1 MAISAEQL
9 NVILSARDR
18 EFSRAMQRSE
28 QRVNRFSKESNK
40 SLSST
45 SKAFAALATSAKR
58 LGPAIAA
65 ALSVQA
71 FRGALA
77 AASEIDNLSRIAGVA
92 SDQFQVLALT
102 SQQFGIGQ
110 EKLSDILKD
119 VNDKFGDY
127 AQTGAGPLAD
137 FFENIAPKVGLT
149 ASAFADLSSD
159 QKLGAYINALERA
172 NVSQA
177 DMTFYMEAIAS
188 DSTALVPAFQ
198 NNSAA
203 IDEMAKKAADLGLV
217 IDRETIAKSKEAQ
230 NELDLM
236 SKVISIQLTQALLS
250 IAPAIAQAA
259 GGIATISAAVREFFQ
274 VFPEGNFLPELL
286 DADGLKALAA
296 EYEGLGGIIARIGRA
311 RSAETASL
319 AQGNEANAAKF
330 ALQAVAAEDELR
342 EAIALRQGQQAAG
355 EGAVASSMA
364 LGKEINQLREQAR
377 LNQISAEQ
385 RERETIATQRLA
397 RETEIRNQIL
407 ASGREITDAMEAD
420 IQTLGLRFEES
431 AVAASL
437 ILTPLKAAKKE
448 TKDTRSEAEL
458 AKIAYEKLLNEMIAA
473 SPALQ
478 ALGFDAD
485 NLQSTMQM
493 VESSMESAFMSMV
506 DGTMSAKDAFRSMA
520 GSIIKEL
527 FRVLVVQRLV
537 GGITSA
543 LGFPAAPTGAPV
555 VGAASGRSLR
565 SGQPAVVGEHGRELF
580 VPQTAGRV
588 LSVSQAQS
596 AVGGGGSVIVNQTIN
611 VSTGVQQTVRTE
623 IKQLMPQIAE
633 SAKAAVVDA
642 KRRGGSYG
650 RAFS

>member
-18 EFSRAMQRSE
+18 EFTRAMDRAQN
-28 QRVNRFSKESNK
+28 RVNRFAQQSNK
-40 SLSST
+40 DLSAT
-45 SKAFAALATSAKR
+45 GKAFDLLATSAKR

-92 SDQFQVLALT
+92 SDRFQVLALT

-217 IDRETIAKSKEAQ
+217 IDRETIAKSKDAK

-250 IAPAIAQAA
+250 VAPVLASTA
-259 GGIATISAAVREFFQ
+259 GGIATIAAATREFFDSMGEASAAHSLQ
-274 VFPEGNFLPELL
+274 DITDQFKLL
-286 DADGLKALAA
+286 DDQIALFEADSPDSIIPINA
-296 EYEGLGGIIARIGRA
+296 LGGIELARERLENLRGQ
-311 RSAETASL
+311 L
-319 AQGNEANAAKF
+319 AALRGDVGSGGAGDAAQIMPEAD
-330 ALQAVAAEDELR
+330 LSRLR
-342 EAIALRQGQQAAG
+342 EAVEA
-355 EGAVASSMA
+355 E
-364 LGKEINQLREQAR
+364 REQAR
-377 LNQISAEQ
+377 LAKVTAEE
-385 RERETIATQRLA
+385 RERARIA
-397 RETEIRNQIL
+397 
-407 ASGREITDAMEAD
+407 SEAD
-420 IQTLGLRFEES
+420 FLVQQALANIAGSPFTVESTAARIEAEALREEYI
-431 AVAASL
+431 AAATAASS
-437 ILTPLKAAKKE
+437 ILTPLKSAKAATTGVK
-448 TKDTRSEAEL
+448 SEAEL
-458 AKIAYEKLLNEMIAA
+458 ARIAYEKLLNEMIAA

-485 NLQSTMQM
+485 NLQSTMEM

-506 DGTMSAKDAFRSMA
+506 DGTMSAKDAFKSMA
-520 GSIIKEL
+520 ADIIKEL

-537 GGITSA
+537 GGITTA
-543 LGFPAAPTGAPV
+543 LGFPAAPS
-555 VGAASGRSLR
+555 VGARAAGGPVQA
-565 SGQPAVVGEHGRELF
+565 GQAYMTGESGRELF
-580 VPQTAGRV
+580 VPKTDGRILSPAQT
-588 LSVSQAQS
+588 SSM
-596 AVGGGGSVIVNQTIN
+596 GGGGAVVVNQTIN
-611 VSTGVQQTVRTE
+611 VSTGVQQTVRAE
-623 IKQLMPQIAE
+623 IKTLMPQIAE
-633 SAKAAVVDA
+633 ASKAAVADA
-642 KRRGGSYG
+642 VRRGGSYG

>member
-18 EFSRAMQRSE
+18 EFTKAMDRAQS
-28 QRVNRFSKESNK
+28 RVNRFAQRSNK
-40 SLSST
+40 DLSAT
-45 SKAFAALATSAKR
+45 GKAFDLLSASAKR

-71 FRGALA
+71 FRGALS

-203 IDEMAKKAADLGLV
+203 IDEMARKAADLGLV
-217 IDRETIAKSKEAQ
+217 IDRETIAKSKDAK

-250 IAPAIAQAA
+250 VAPVLASTA
-259 GGIATISAAVREFFQ
+259 GGIATISAAVREFFDSMGEASAAHSLQ
-274 VFPEGNFLPELL
+274 DITDQFKLL
-286 DADGLKALAA
+286 DDQIALFEADSPDSIIPINA
-296 EYEGLGGIIARIGRA
+296 LGGIELARERL
-311 RSAETASL
+311 E
-319 AQGNEANAAKF
+319 
-330 ALQAVAAEDELR
+330 
-342 EAIALRQGQQAAG
+342 ALRSQLAALRG
-355 EGAVASSMA
+355 DVGSGGAGDVAQIMPEADLSRF
-364 LGKEINQLREQAR
+364 KEAVEAEREQAR
-377 LNQISAEQ
+377 LAGVTAEE
-385 RERETIATQRLA
+385 RERARIA
-397 RETEIRNQIL
+397 
-407 ASGREITDAMEAD
+407 SEAD
-420 IQTLGLRFEES
+420 FLVQQALANIAGTPFTVESTAARIEAEALREEYI
-431 AVAASL
+431 AAATAASS
-437 ILTPLKAAKKE
+437 ILTPLKSAKAA
-448 TKDTRSEAEL
+448 TTAVTNEAEL
-458 AKIAYEKLLNEMIAA
+458 ARIAYEKLLNKMIAA

-485 NLQSTMQM
+485 NLQSTMEM

-506 DGTMSAKDAFRSMA
+506 DGTMSAKDAFKSMA
-520 GSIIKEL
+520 ADIIKEL

-537 GGITSA
+537 GGITTA
-543 LGFPAAPTGAPV
+543 LGFPAAPS
-555 VGAASGRSLR
+555 VGARAAGGPVQA
-565 SGQPAVVGEHGRELF
+565 GQAYMTGESGRELF
-580 VPQTAGRV
+580 VPKTDGRILSPAQT
-588 LSVSQAQS
+588 SSM
-596 AVGGGGSVIVNQTIN
+596 GGGGAVVVNQTIN
-611 VSTGVQQTVRTE
+611 VSTGVQQTVRAE
-623 IKQLMPQIAE
+623 IKTLMPQIAE
-633 SAKAAVVDA
+633 ASKAAVADA
-642 KRRGGSYG
+642 VRRGGSYG

>member
-18 EFSRAMQRSE
+18 EFTKAMDRAQN
-28 QRVNRFSKESNK
+28 RVNRFAQRSNK
-40 SLSST
+40 DLSAT
-45 SKAFAALATSAKR
+45 GKAFDLLATSAKR

-71 FRGALA
+71 FRGALS

-149 ASAFADLSSD
+149 AAAFADLSSD

-198 NNSAA
+198 NNSEA
-203 IDEMAKKAADLGLV
+203 INEMAKRAADLGLV
-217 IDRETIAKSKEAQ
+217 IDRETIAKSRDAK

-236 SKVISIQLTQALLS
+236 SKVINMQLTQALLS
-250 IAPAIAQAA
+250 VAPVLTSTAA
-259 GGIATISAAVREFFQ
+259 GISTIAASVREFFDSMGEARAANDLQ
-274 VFPEGNFLPELL
+274 DVTSQFNRLE
-286 DADGLKALAA
+286 DQIALFEANSPDSIIPINA
-296 EYEGLGGIIARIGRA
+296 LGGIELARERL
-311 RSAETASL
+311 E
-319 AQGNEANAAKF
+319 
-330 ALQAVAAEDELR
+330 
-342 EAIALRQGQQAAG
+342 ALRAELAALSG
-355 EGAVASSMA
+355 EVDSGGAGGAAQIMPEADLSR
-364 LGKEINQLREQAR
+364 LKEAVEAEREQAR
-377 LNQISAEQ
+377 LAGVTAEE
-385 RERETIATQRLA
+385 RERARIAA
-397 RETEIRNQIL
+397 
-407 ASGREITDAMEAD
+407 EAD
-420 IQTLGLRFEES
+420 FLVQQALANISGTPFTVESTAARIEAEALREQYI
-431 AVAASL
+431 AAATAASS
-437 ILTPLKAAKKE
+437 ILNPVKAVGAATRAITPAAEEATE
-448 TKDTRSEAEL
+448 TFEQML
-458 AKIAYEKLLNEMIAA
+458 AKMIEA
-473 SPALQ
+473 SPALKS
-478 ALGFDAD
+478 LGFDAGG
-485 NLQSTMQM
+485 LQSTMQM

-506 DGTMSAKDAFRSMA
+506 DGTMSAKDAFKSMA
-520 GSIIKEL
+520 SDIIREL

-543 LGFPAAPTGAPV
+543 LGFPALPAGGPV
-555 VGAASGRSLR
+555 VGAASGRSMQA
-565 SGQPAVVGEHGRELF
+565 GQPHVVGEHGRELF

-588 LSVSQAQS
+588 LSVSQAQN
-596 AVGGGGSVIVNQTIN
+596 AVGSGGSVVINQTIN

>member
-18 EFSRAMQRSE
+18 EFTKAMQRSE

-45 SKAFAALATSAKR
+45 SKAFAALGTAAKR

-77 AASEIDNLSRIAGVA
+77 AATEIDNLSRIAGVA

-177 DMTFYMEAIAS
+177 DMTFFMEAIAS
-188 DSTALVPAFQ
+188 DSTALVPAFK

-203 IDEMAKKAADLGLV
+203 IDEMAKRAAELGLV
-217 IDRETIAKSKEAQ
+217 IDRETIAKSKDAQ

-250 IAPAIAQAA
+250 IAPALAQAA
-259 GGIATISAAVREFFQ
+259 GGIATISAAAREFFA

-296 EYEGLGGIIARIGRA
+296 EYEGLGGIIAKIGTA
-311 RSAETASL
+311 RSAETANL
-319 AQGNEANAAKF
+319 AQGNEEDAAKF
-330 ALQAVAAEDELR
+330 ALQAAEAEDELR
-342 EAIALRQGQQAAG
+342 EAIALRQRQQAAG
-355 EGAVASSMA
+355 EGAAASATA
-364 LGKEINQLREQAR
+364 LADEINQLRETAK
-377 LNQISAEQ
+377 LNQMSAEQ
-385 RERETIATQRLA
+385 RERETIATQRLV
-397 RETEIRNQIL
+397 REDQIRNQIL
-407 ASGREITDAMEAD
+407 ASGREITDAIEAD
-420 IQTLGLRFEES
+420 IQTLGSRFEEN
-431 AVAASL
+431 AIAASL
-437 ILTPLKAAKKE
+437 ILTPLKSAKAATTAVK
-448 TKDTRSEAEL
+448 SEAEL
-458 AKIAYEKLLNEMIAA
+458 ARIAYENLLNEMIAA

-478 ALGFDAD
+478 ALGFDAST
-485 NLQSTMQM
+485 LQSTMQM

-506 DGTMSAKDAFRSMA
+506 DGTMSAKDAFKSMA
-520 GSIIKEL
+520 ADIIKEL

-543 LGFPAAPTGAPV
+543 LGFPAAPS
-555 VGAASGRSLR
+555 VGATPRAAGGPVQA
-565 SGQPAVVGEHGRELF
+565 GQAYMTGESGRELF
-580 VPQTAGRV
+580 VPKTDGRILSPAQT
-588 LSVSQAQS
+588 SSM
-596 AVGGGGSVIVNQTIN
+596 GGGGSVVVNQTIN
-611 VSTGVQQTVRTE
+611 VSTGVQQTVRAE
-623 IKQLMPQIAE
+623 IKQLMPQIAD